1 MNGYIK
7 LHRKIKD
14 WEWYKDPITKAV
26 FLELLLRA
34 NYHESRY
41 EGIELKPGQ
50 AIYGRTELADCLGIT
65 EQNVRTSIKRLKS
78 TKELTTKSTNKLTL
92 VTIAN
97 WAVYQLD
104 GDELT
109 NKSTNNLTNNQP
121 TTNQQLTTS
130 KKLRS
135 KEVKNIIQRES
146 KEKDSAFYLRQNH
159 EAFKAI
165 KDALMKG
172 EA

>member
-34 NYHESRY
+34 NYHEGRY
-41 EGIELKPGQ
+41 EGIELQPGQ
-50 AIYGRTELADCLGIT
+50 AIFGRKELADCLGIT

-78 TKELTTKSTNKLTL
+78 TKELTTKSTN
-92 VTIAN
+92 
-97 WAVYQLD
+97 
-104 GDELT
+104 
-109 NKSTNNLTNNQP
+109 NLTNDQP

-135 KEVKNIIQRES
+135 KEVNNIIQRES

-159 EAFKAI
+159 EVFKAI

-172 EA
+172 DA